1 MRLRLIAVLFA
12 LAAPALAAP
21 ALAAAPAERAATLT
35 ALAET
40 LGQSHAL
47 RQACAGPGDQYWRA
61 RMMRLIEVEKPEQA
75 LEARL
80 TEAFNAGYA
89 QRRSLFR
96 ACSPAARRAEAQ
108 SAARG
113 RNLAAQLSRVYRP
126 ARRESEE
133 AAPDAMAPETRPR

>member
-1 MRLRLIAVLFA
+1 MRLSLIAVLIA
-12 LAAPALAAP
+12 LAAPA
-21 ALAAAPAERAATLT
+21 AAAPSPERAETLT

-47 RQACAGPGDQYWRA
+47 RQVCAGQGDQYWRA
-61 RMMRLIEVEKPEQA
+61 RMMRLMEVEKPQGA
-75 LEARL
+75 LEERL

-96 ACSPAARRAEAQ
+96 ACTPAARRAEAQ

-113 RNLAAQLSRVYRP
+113 RSLAGQLSRVYRSS
-126 ARRESEE
+126 RRESEE
-133 AAPDAMAPETRPR
+133 AAPDAMAPEAHPRPAQ